1 LSDHLSPT
9 TLNALAD
16 GELSADQLARA
27 NEHLATCPQCTTTA
41 LGESLLKNA
50 TARAGQRYT
59 PPANL
64 RDRMQRLAIQDARAQ
79 AAASASAVTTRNFS
93 SYGWASAA
101 ALILVFA
108 SIVLLQRTLHR
119 DTLAA
124 ADYSALVTE
133 ISDQHISTLA
143 AGTPPQVISSDRH
156 TVKPWFQ
163 GKLPFSFNLP
173 QNLPADVTL
182 DGANLAYVRNQPT
195 AQLLY
200 SVGRHRVSVFIR
212 QTSNTSDSDPRPAD
226 YQGFHVIGFR
236 TGNVEALAVSD
247 VDPARLSE
255 LVREIQGAQTAAP
268 PK

>member
-9 TLNALAD
+9 ILNALAD
-16 GELSADQLARA
+16 GELTADQLART
-27 NEHLATCPQCTTTA
+27 NEHLAACSQCTTAA
-41 LGESLLKNA
+41 LAQSLLKTA
-50 TARAGQRYT
+50 TARAGQRYS
-59 PPANL
+59 PPADL
-64 RDRMQRLAIQDARAQ
+64 RYRLQRLAAQDARAQ
-79 AAASASAVTTRNFS
+79 AASSASATAARNFS

-108 SIVLLQRTLHR
+108 SIVLFQRTQHR

-143 AGTPPQVISSDRH
+143 ANAPPQVISSDRH

-200 SVGRHRVSVFIR
+200 SLGKHRVSVFLR
-212 QTSNTSDSDPRPAD
+212 QQSSSGLAPSPAD
-226 YQGFHVIGFR
+226 YQGFHVSGFR
-236 TGNVEALAVSD
+236 NGNLEVLAVSD
-247 VDPARLSE
+247 ADPARLSD
-255 LVREIQGAQTAAP
+255 LVQRIEAAQAATP

>member
-1 LSDHLSPT
+1 LSDHLSPA

-16 GELSADQLARA
+16 GELSADLLSRT
-27 NEHLATCPQCTTTA
+27 NEHLATCPQCTTSA
-41 LGESLLKNA
+41 LAQSLLKNG

-59 PPANL
+59 PPADL
-64 RDRMQRLAIQDARAQ
+64 RDRMQRLATQEARLKFSPSP
-79 AAASASAVTTRNFS
+79 ASTPRNFAA
-93 SYGWASAA
+93 YVWASAA
-101 ALILVFA
+101 ALILVFT
-108 SIVLLQRTLHR
+108 SIFLLQRTEHR
-119 DTLAA
+119 DALA

-143 AGTPPQVISSDRH
+143 ANAPPQVISSDRH

-200 SVGRHRVSVFIR
+200 SIGRHRVSVFVR
-212 QTSNTSDSDPRPAD
+212 QTSNPTPSAPSTAD
-226 YQGFHVIGFR
+226 YQGFHVAGFR
-236 TGNVEALAVSD
+236 TGSLEATGVSD

-255 LVREIQGAQTAAP
+255 LVREIQDAQTTTP
-268 PK
+268 QK